1 MSIAEKFIDA
11 VELLATQSVKRADYD
26 KTIQAQIISC
36 EDATIGKYKCRY
48 QDAIIY
54 AYAENPDI
62 TYSEKAL
69 VYISVPGNDMSKE
82 KIIRGT
88 AKKLGINYISQA
100 QGDQAYDINGNN
112 CVTTNGTFYLNTK
125 YNNYRY
131 VLYKANSDQ
140 STDKVLLNIPSIEQ
154 YIRTSSSLIAG
165 ATFKTSIQPD
175 KQYQGHYGITY
186 NLLFLDNVSDQKVI
200 RSYTVDENSMI
211 DNPYR
216 LVYPTRQYQI
226 FDIDGPNFIR
236 IESIQIFNRDFPNA
250 TETTDEIL
258 NSGDIEITNLQFF
271 GAIRMSQGE
280 INGVA
285 ISFYTPMGTFF
296 TGSDDEKNY
305 RTITAQV
312 RVKGKLASAAQN
324 IPFYWGIED
333 VRVSSGNQ
341 YYNTYLGRGWKCLND
356 KNVIQTKMIP
366 VDNALFIIE
375 NTLQDYYYYKDK
387 NNKVYIGIKA
397 DESEEYTYRFMT
409 KQDYDTLVQ
418 NEYNDNLYQI
428 FYQENNVV
436 EWIPSKDTYIFN
448 KEDATAQEN
457 KLKVAIVY
465 DGTVITKQI
474 VIKNLGDKP
483 KITIESSDG
492 TQFYYDVGHP
502 TLTCKVNGE
511 EKLQYNYHWAY
522 EDNTGFFDI
531 LQTTEDLNKSYND
544 NLIQYQQLLNDINQG
559 IKFANAEEKNLKD
572 LEDILKNDDYNQRV
586 QGNKI
591 YNVQI
596 RNITSFRTF
605 KCSVYN
611 EKDIYLGTAAI
622 TLTNKLQGEDL
633 YSLVINNGTV
643 TFQYNE
649 EGIAPTSK
657 SLQVPQQIQALNFTV
672 YDNLGNPIDSNV
684 FTKDPECEAIWRIPI
699 NSNTMLINTNETDD
713 NTIIVPKEYAQYK
726 NRLNLTYGIA
736 NGYDIRKQDNQI
748 ELRVNYKGM
757 NLIAKTNFTFVKQG
771 EPGTNGTQYI
781 VKLIPNVKSSQ
792 SIPLFPMVTN
802 VNNLQ
807 YILNYRLPTGEIT
820 DRKESII
827 LPDTSY
833 QLFKAQ
839 LWHNGEK
846 IWEGISSQQ
855 GEQSKPV
862 LVNWQILTNPSYS
875 NSVFSVVDGGYG
887 KIKFNN
893 KKLQTLITQENIPSF
908 TNIIKCTIK
917 WENKSYYGTIPIA
930 IAYVYNGNYRISLK
944 DYTGFRYVTYTSD
957 GVLPK
962 YDNSHPFEF
971 ICEEKI
977 NGIWEDISLV
987 SGDHE
992 VIEYNVASN
1001 NNKMLRILLSDTY
1014 RKNVLKNQWQAR
1026 PAERDDGS
1034 HINIG
1039 ICCTCIQK
1047 IRGVDTIIGKILI
1060 PIHYLLNKYGMSHI
1074 NEWDGNSIQVNN
1086 EGGYILSPQIGAGAK
1101 NEDNTFTGVLMGE
1114 VRTKDKSDIGLLGY
1128 SSGDRTFFLNS
1139 QNGSAIFGKNNGGQI
1154 IIDPITQPDE
1164 VTLDDGM
1171 VVEVPRNRALF
1182 YSDGFWKKYNENGL
1196 PINYH
1201 STNEA
1206 GEGML
1211 IDLTTPEIRFGNGH
1225 FKVDSSGNLYAAG
1238 GGQIAG
1244 WTIGTSIL
1252 TGGDLK
1258 LNSNGSIYSN
1268 NHTSLINT
1276 SNGFFMSADGL
1287 SIGNKFKVNNT
1298 GQVYI
1303 GAGATENGGTKTGP
1317 YWTIDGTTNNSY
1329 IGYNK
1334 DVFESAGTGEQS
1346 GSNVYIGTDGI
1357 SLSNKFSVNSSGN
1370 LKAYS
1375 GTIGGWSIEN
1385 TQLKAKNLLLK
1396 SSGDIQTNNYNSTKN
1411 TGWKIS
1417 QDGTVDF
1424 NSGTIGGWTIN
1435 GTTLKAGNITLDSN
1449 GSMTGNGWS
1458 ISTGGVAYF
1467 QKIHGNVPSGYTF
1480 TLNGTLGGSGNL
1492 DKNAGL
1498 SGSGMRLGGSKIGSY
1513 INPRGVSAGG
1523 GKTLQGHFDTLYA
1536 DKAEFNELKAKVAS
1550 VGNLN
1555 VMSKLSYRGHSA
1567 SWSSMVS
1574 DINYSSGSKQLTISY
1589 RYAITAG
1596 NAGGKGI
1603 SLSSLA

>member
-11 VELLATQSVKRADYD
+11 VELLATQSIKKADYD

-69 VYISVPGNDMSKE
+69 VYISVPGNNMSKE

-131 VLYKANSDQ
+131 VLYQAESDQ

-154 YIRTSSSLIAG
+154 YIKMSSSLIAG
-165 ATFKTSIQPD
+165 ATFKTSIQPN

-186 NLLFLDNVSDQKVI
+186 NLLFLDNVSDQRVI
-200 RSYTVDENSMI
+200 RSYTIDENNMI

-216 LVYPTRQYQI
+216 LSYPTRQYQI

-296 TGSDDEKNY
+296 TGSEDEKNY

-333 VRVSSGNQ
+333 IRVSSGNQ
-341 YYNTYLGRGWKCLND
+341 YYNTYLGRGWRCLND
-356 KNVIQTKMIP
+356 KNIIQTKMIP
-366 VDNALFIIE
+366 VDNVLFLVE
-375 NTLQDYYYYKDK
+375 NTLQNYYYYKDK

-397 DESEEYTYRFMT
+397 DGSEEYTYRLMT
-409 KQDYDTLVQ
+409 KQDYDTLAQ
-418 NEYNDNLYQI
+418 NGYNDNLFQI
-428 FYQENNVV
+428 FYQENNIV

-474 VIKNLGDKP
+474 IIKNLGNKP
-483 KITIESSDG
+483 KITIESNDG

-511 EKLQYNYHWAY
+511 EKLEYNYHWAY
-522 EDNTGFFDI
+522 EDNTGFFSI
-531 LQTTEDLNKSYND
+531 LQTTQDLNEEYNE
-544 NLIQYQQLLNDINQG
+544 IFIEYQQLLNDIDQG
-559 IKFANAEEKNLKD
+559 IKFINTEEKNLEN
-572 LEDILKNDDYNQRV
+572 LENVLKSYDYIQRI
-586 QGNKI
+586 QNNKI
-591 YNVQI
+591 YNIQI
-596 RNITSFRTF
+596 RDITSFRTF
-605 KCSVYN
+605 KCSVYDKN
-611 EKDIYLGTAAI
+611 DIYIGTAAI

-649 EGIAPTSK
+649 DGIAPTSK
-657 SLQVPQQIQALNFTV
+657 SLQVQQQIQALSFTV
-672 YDNLGNPIDSNV
+672 YDNLGKTIDSNV
-684 FTKDPECEAIWRIPI
+684 FIKDPECEAIWRIPI
-699 NSNTMLINTNETDD
+699 NSNTMLINTNKTDD
-713 NTIIVPKEYAQYK
+713 DTIIIPKEYAQYK
-726 NRLNLTYGIA
+726 NRLNLTYDIA
-736 NGYDIRKQDNQI
+736 NGYDIKKQDNQI
-748 ELRVNYKGM
+748 ELKVNYKGM

-781 VKLIPNVKSSQ
+781 VKLIPNVKSGQ
-792 SIPLFPMVTN
+792 SIPLFPIVTN

-827 LPDTSY
+827 LPGVSY

-855 GEQSKPV
+855 REQSKPV
-862 LVNWQILTNPSYS
+862 LVNWQILTNPSYTD
-875 NSVFSVVDGGYG
+875 SVFQVADGGQG

-893 KKLQTLITQENIPSF
+893 KKLQTLITQKNIPSF

-917 WENKSYYGTIPIA
+917 WENKSYYGTIPIT

-944 DYTGFRYVTYTSD
+944 DYTGFRYVIYTSD

-977 NGIWEDISLV
+977 NGIWEDISLINGV
-987 SGDHE
+987 HE

-1001 NNKMLRILLSDTY
+1001 NNEMLRILSSDTY

-1039 ICCTCIQK
+1039 ICCTCIQN
-1047 IRGVDTIIGKILI
+1047 INGNNTVIGKILI
-1060 PIHYLLNKYGMSHI
+1060 PIHYLLNKYGMDHI
-1074 NEWDGNSIQVNN
+1074 NEWDGNSIQINE
-1086 EGGYILSPQIGAGAK
+1086 EGGYILSPQMGAGVK
-1101 NEDNTFTGVLMGE
+1101 NNDNTFTGILMGE
-1114 VRTKDKSDIGLLGY
+1114 VRTKEKSDIGLLGY
-1128 SSGDRTFFLNS
+1128 SGGDRTFFLNS
-1139 QNGSAIFGKNNGGQI
+1139 QNGSAIFGKNNNGQI
-1154 IIDPITQPDE
+1154 IIDPTRDK
-1164 VTLDDGM
+1164 
-1171 VVEVPRNRALF
+1171 ALL
-1182 YSDGFWKKYNENGL
+1182 YSGNFWAQSDYQANGL
-1196 PINYH
+1196 PKGKTQ
-1201 STNEA
+1201 S
-1206 GEGML
+1206 GVGMI
-1211 IDLTTPEIRFGNGH
+1211 IDLSTPEIRFGNGK
-1225 FKVDSSGNLYAAG
+1225 FKVNQNGQLHAAG
-1238 GGQIAG
+1238 GGDIAN
-1244 WTIGTSIL
+1244 WTIGNKTLIGGSL
-1252 TGGDLK
+1252 TLD
-1258 LNSNGSIYSN
+1258 SNGEIYSN
-1268 NHTSLINT
+1268 NHTSLVDT
-1276 SNGFFMSADGL
+1276 DNGFFISASGL

-1303 GAGATENGGTKTGP
+1303 GTGAVANGGIKTGP
-1317 YWTIDGTTNNSY
+1317 YWTINGTSSNSY
-1329 IGYNK
+1329 IAYNK
-1334 DVFESAGTGEQS
+1334 NSFESAGTGKQS

-1385 TQLKAKNLLLK
+1385 AQLKAKNLLLK
-1396 SSGDIQTNNYNSTKN
+1396 ASGDIQTNNYNNKNN

-1417 QDGTVDF
+1417 QNGTVDF

-1435 GTTLKAGNITLDSN
+1435 GTTLKAGNITLNSN
-1449 GSMTGNGWS
+1449 GSMTGSGWS

-1467 QKIHGNVPSGYTF
+1467 QKIYGTVPSGYTF
-1480 TLNGTLGGSGNL
+1480 SLNGTLGGSGSL
-1492 DKNAGL
+1492 GRGAGL
-1498 SGSGMRLGGSKIGSY
+1498 SGSGMRLGGSGVGSY
-1513 INPRGVSAGG
+1513 INPTGVSAGG
-1523 GKTLQGHFDTLYA
+1523 GRTLQGHFDRLYA
-1536 DKAEFNELKAKVAS
+1536 DKAEFRKLTAKVS
-1550 VGNLN
+1550 DLTQVNILN
-1555 VMSKLSYRGHSA
+1555 KLSYRGHSA

-1574 DINYSSGSKQLTISY
+1574 DISYSSGSRQLTIYY